1 MSTPP
6 TMSGPP
12 TMSTPP
18 TMSGPTPTMTTPT
31 TPRPSAPRRYTS
43 ATITAGVVVAAI
55 CFGVALMA
63 EIAGVEPGLGE
74 MTDLGAVFDGLLT
87 FTPWAW
93 ATLGS
98 YAVVLTPVI
107 GLLVTAYEYATISE
121 RRTVLL
127 ALAVVAVLVTSATIA
142 VLR

>member
-6 TMSGPP
+6 TVSGPP
-12 TMSTPP
+12 TK
-18 TMSGPTPTMTTPT
+18 SGPTLTMTAPS

-43 ATITAGVVVAAI
+43 ATITAGAAVAAI
-55 CFGVALMA
+55 CFGIALMA
-63 EIAGVEPGLGE
+63 EIAGVEPGSGE

-98 YAVVLTPVI
+98 YAVVLTPGI

-127 ALAVVAVLVTSATIA
+127 AIAVVAVLATSATIA
-142 VLR
+142 ILR

>member
-1 MSTPP
+1 MSTQP
-6 TMSGPP
+6 TVSGPP
-12 TMSTPP
+12 TK
-18 TMSGPTPTMTTPT
+18 SGPTPTMTAPS

-43 ATITAGVVVAAI
+43 ATITAGASVAAI
-55 CFGVALMA
+55 CFGIALMA
-63 EIAGVEPGLGE
+63 EIAGVEPGSGE
-74 MTDLGAVFDGLLT
+74 MTDLGAVVDGLLT

-127 ALAVVAVLVTSATIA
+127 AIAVVAVLVTSATIA
-142 VLR
+142 ILR